1 MKRDKMTTIVYKS
14 QQENEILGNTNPTGY
29 RGELGC
35 SRRVAV
41 TQSFDYERARRRL
54 LHKRIV
60 HTKLS
65 ILFTT
70 LNILIIHA
78 HVPYASITQ

>member
-41 TQSFDYERARRRL
+41 TDSL
-54 LHKRIV
+54 LMLEYLCLLFYVVCIV
-60 HTKLS
+60 MHNS
-65 ILFTT
+65 RQ
-70 LNILIIHA
+70 N
-78 HVPYASITQ
+78 Q